1 MSEIGKNIYLSTYF
15 QNYHPYLA
23 RDNDK
28 DNPQKIHVGLQHL
41 EKLFERL
48 GTEEDTVT
56 MAPKLG
62 VLKHLYVKNQAQ

>member
-1 MSEIGKNIYLSTYF
+1 MSKVGKTIYLGTYF

-23 RDNDK
+23 RDK
-28 DNPQKIHVGLQHL
+28 DNPQEIHVGLQHL